1 MGCQKYSSKIEDSMF
16 LLHVSNE
23 ILSSLE
29 AFTLKDEESQILNS
43 WIGENLFSFRNNK
56 LALKSCM
63 SHCCTFLFDVSQ
75 IIKEKHVTSNQ
86 MMIEFHFRS

>member
-29 AFTLKDEESQILNS
+29 AFALKDEESQILNS
-43 WIGENLFSFRNNK
+43 
-56 LALKSCM
+56 
-63 SHCCTFLFDVSQ
+63 
-75 IIKEKHVTSNQ
+75 
-86 MMIEFHFRS
+86 